1 MCCEC
6 NSFVVQAY
14 LPSWC
19 FVCSS
24 FSECFGSEI
33 KFYDGGRND
42 VGWVCPCRR
51 VIRELHNSPANPVAV
66 LEKSGQLFLPS
77 SSSSVSS
84 CDYRCTF
91 CLFVCLFVCTER
103 PRGRIIPATPICRT
117 AFKLQP
123 SPLTS
128 SVMISYCYEIVES
141 VTHSATELIK
151 YTP

>member
-19 FVCSS
+19 LVCSS

-33 KFYDGGRND
+33 RFYDGGRND
-42 VGWVCPCRR
+42 VGLVCPCRR

-77 SSSSVSS
+77 SSPPLSS
-84 CDYRCTF
+84 CDYRCA
-91 CLFVCLFVCTER
+91 LFVCLHRAAQRSNHSSNPNLSNCFQT
-103 PRGRIIPATPICRT
+103 ATPT
-117 AFKLQP
+117 PP
-123 SPLTS
+123 ST
-128 SVMISYCYEIVES
+128 VMISYCYEIVES
-141 VTHSATELIK
+141 VTHSAT
-151 YTP
+151 

>member
-91 CLFVCLFVCTER
+91 CLFVCLF
-103 PRGRIIPATPICRT
+103 A
-117 AFKLQP
+117 P
-123 SPLTS
+123 SGP
-128 SVMISYCYEIVES
+128 EVES
-141 VTHSATELIK
+141 FQQPQFVELLSNCN
-151 YTP
+151 PHPSLHCHDLLLL